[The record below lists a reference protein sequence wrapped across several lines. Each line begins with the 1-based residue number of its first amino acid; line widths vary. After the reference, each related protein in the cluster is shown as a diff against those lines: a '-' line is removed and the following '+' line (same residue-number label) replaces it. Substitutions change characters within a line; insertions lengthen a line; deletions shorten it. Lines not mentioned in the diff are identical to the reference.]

1 MSNKKFILIT
11 LIVLTTLF
19 YTTYR
24 IVDMKI
30 ERNNNVTTNVT
41 NTVEGLNKK
50 GLNKKSSILLYE
62 GEKLKEKLT
71 LEEAKEK
78 FGLKGNITKETL
90 IKGLAEQGYDFEEK
104 TGNDLCFLQAVN
116 SNVKPNKYYISDYEG
131 YLAIY
136 RSDNYCKLTIE
147 NLATDVYKDCKK
159 INELPEADKKIIQD
173 YQLEYDNKEEAQLDI
188 TELIS

>member
-1 MSNKKFILIT
+1 MSNKKFILVI
-11 LIVLTTLF
+11 LIVLSTLF
-19 YTTYR
+19 YTTY
-24 IVDMKI
+24 KI
-30 ERNNNVTTNVT
+30 MDIKIKNNNVATNVT
-41 NTVEGLNKK
+41 NSIEQFNKK
-50 GLNKKSSILLYE
+50 TCILLYD

-78 FGLKGNITKETL
+78 FKLKGDITKETL
-90 IKGLAEQGYDFEEK
+90 IKSLAEQGYDFEEK
-104 TGNDLCFLQAVN
+104 SGNDLCFLQSVN

-136 RSDNYCKLTIE
+136 RSDNYGKLTIE

-159 INELPEADKKIIQD
+159 INELPDKDKEIIKD